1 MAAHLHRT
9 MSDSLV
15 VAAELHPD
23 KEAVVV
29 AGEQRHTYGEL
40 FDRSLRLARALQD
53 LGVGPG
59 DRVVTFADN
68 SWACCVSI
76 FATWLA
82 GGVVVVVNA
91 QTKADKLTYLLA
103 DSGARAMVTESKLA
117 RIFQGR
123 VEGLPVIC
131 AGKPVDGTLSFDA
144 VLAVTEPKPAEHRTI
159 ATDLAAFIYTSGS
172 TGEPKGVVM
181 THQNMTFTV
190 ASLIEYLRLRS
201 DERIINML
209 PLAFDYGLYQL
220 LMCVRLGATLVLEA
234 GFGFPEV
241 IRRRIR
247 DEAVTV
253 LPGVPTVFATLLGG
267 SDEAFPSVRRV
278 TNTAA
283 ALAPEL
289 VPRLA
294 KLFPEALIYKMYG
307 LTECKRVLYLEPEQ
321 LPVRPASVGR
331 AIPGTEV
338 FLLSPDGQPV
348 GPGEAGILHVRGP
361 HVMVGYWNKPDQTA
375 QMIKPGRFPGDRV
388 LCAQDWFRMDEE
400 GFLYF
405 LGRSDDI
412 IKSRGEKVSPVEVE
426 NVLQALVGVREAAV
440 IGVEDP
446 VIGQAIHAY
455 VALQRDG
462 ELSQSDIR
470 RHCQAHLESY
480 MVPAEVFI
488 LAELP
493 KTDTGKIRKK
503 SLLEDSQ

>member
-1 MAAHLHRT
+1 MAPQHHRT

-15 VAAELHPD
+15 VSAERHPD
-23 KEAVVV
+23 KTAVVI
-29 AGEQRHTYGEL
+29 GGTERYTYGDL
-40 FDRSLRLARALQD
+40 LDTALRTARCLQD
-53 LGVGPG
+53 LGVQRG

-68 SWACCVSI
+68 SWTCCASI
-76 FATWLA
+76 FGTWLA

-91 QTKADKLTYLLA
+91 QTKADKLAYLLA
-103 DSGARAMVTESKLA
+103 DCEARAMVTEAKLA
-117 RIFQGR
+117 RVFRSVIGTLPILCAGR
-123 VEGLPVIC
+123 AVEGSLPFEQQV
-131 AGKPVDGTLSFDA
+131 AA
-144 VLAVTEPKPAEHRTI
+144 AEPKPRHHRSL

-181 THQNMTFTV
+181 THQNMTFTT
-190 ASLIEYLRLRS
+190 ASLIEYLRLDA
-201 DERIINML
+201 DERIMNLL

-220 LMCVRLGATLVLEA
+220 LMAVRLGATLVLES

-253 LPGVPTVFATLLGG
+253 LPGVPTVFATLLAG
-267 SDEAFPSVRRV
+267 EPATYPSVRRV

-294 KLFPEALIYKMYG
+294 AMFPEALIFKMYG

-321 LPVRPASVGR
+321 LAVRPASVGK

-348 GPGEAGILHVRGP
+348 APGEAGILHVRGP
-361 HVMVGYWNKPDQTA
+361 HVMVGYWNKPSQTA
-375 QMIKPGRFPGDRV
+375 DMIKPGGWPGDRI
-388 LCAQDWFRMDEE
+388 LCAQDWFKMDEE
-400 GFLYF
+400 GYLYF
-405 LGRSDDI
+405 LGRRDDI

-426 NVLQALVGVREAAV
+426 NALYGLAGVRDAAVVGVD
-440 IGVEDP
+440 DP
-446 VIGQAIHAY
+446 ILGQAIHAF
-455 VALQRDG
+455 VVLQPG
-462 ELSQSDIR
+462 STLTAADIR
-470 RHCQAHLESY
+470 RHCQAHLENY
-480 MVPAEVFI
+480 MVPAEII
-488 LAELP
+488 LRPELP

-503 SLLEDSQ
+503 SLLEDQA